1 MMQTTLRPVK
11 IGLFFGLLNLLF
23 GIFWVAYITVN
34 HEAIHN
40 DLAAR
45 EKAVILATPTLSP
58 PKAEMPLPSQEHG
71 AKGHA
76 HDKGAHHEVKERSA
90 ERDPHGSALAAQ
102 AHERLVRGHIHAMGL
117 GLVTIAVSLI
127 LAFVAAGTGFTALG
141 SVSAGV
147 GGFLYPF
154 AWIIMGYRTV
164 TLGAAAAAE
173 SVLPITALSVA
184 LVATG
189 LLITMFFVIR
199 AIFKG
204 E

>member
-23 GIFWVAYITVN
+23 GIFWAAYITIN

-40 DLAAR
+40 DFTAMERAGIEQKAALTAPKV
-45 EKAVILATPTLSP
+45 ETPLH
-58 PKAEMPLPSQEHG
+58 EHG

-76 HDKGAHHEVKERSA
+76 HDKGAHHEVKEQAVKS
-90 ERDPHGSALAAQ
+90 DHHGSARAGE
-102 AHERLVRGHIHAMGL
+102 AHERLTRGHIHAMGL

-127 LAFVAAGTGFTALG
+127 LAFITAGARLKTLG

-189 LLITMFFVIR
+189 LLISMFFVVR
-199 AIFKG
+199 AILKG
-204 E
+204 EG

>member
-1 MMQTTLRPVK
+1 MTLRPVK
-11 IGLFFGLLNLLF
+11 IGLFFGLSSLLF
-23 GIFWVAYITVN
+23 GILWAAYITVN

-45 EKAVILATPTLSP
+45 EKAGIKHKATLSLSD
-58 PKAEMPLPSQEHG
+58 APLPSHEQG

-76 HDKGAHHEVKERSA
+76 HAQGAHLGVKEPNM
-90 ERDPHGSALAAQ
+90 ERDHHGTPLAAQ
-102 AHERLVRGHIHAMGL
+102 AHERLTRGHIHAMGL

-127 LAFVAAGTGFTALG
+127 LAFVAAGAGFKTLG

-164 TLGAAAAAE
+164 TLGAEAAAE

-184 LVATG
+184 LVASG

-199 AIFKG
+199 AVFKG